1 MDRGA
6 WWATVCAVTKSW
18 TQLTLSL
25 HFHIPNQS
33 HTIIA
38 IITGKVETSVC
49 IFNLSLDFHQ
59 RDVINSI
66 QVKEEFPK

>member
-6 WWATVCAVTKSW
+6 WWATVCEVTKSQ
-18 TQLTLSL
+18 TQLTLSYL
-25 HFHIPNQS
+25 QS
-33 HTIIA
+33 VPYNHSYHNWQS
-38 IITGKVETSVC
+38 GDSVR